1 MDLAFL
7 HAWKRERMLLSKSN
21 DMNQAPFFFGN
32 EDLLKLL
39 IKECVREV
47 LMELSGKVPYPSAP
61 VSINEKKILTRKQAA
76 AYLQVTPN
84 TLTRYVRQG
93 KLLPAIIN
101 GKYRFFESDLI
112 KFLNNKAA

>member
-1 MDLAFL
+1 MSQPA
-7 HAWKRERMLLSKSN
+7 
-21 DMNQAPFFFGN
+21 FFFGS
-32 EDLLKLL
+32 EDQLKSL

-47 LMELSGKVPYPSAP
+47 LIELYGKVPYPPAQIT
-61 VSINEKKILTRKQAA
+61 VNESKLFTRKQAA

-101 GKYRFFESDLI
+101 GKYRFFETDLL
-112 KFLNNKAA
+112 KFLEGRRA

>member
-1 MDLAFL
+1 MEDLFSLL
-7 HAWKRERMLLSKSN
+7 H
-21 DMNQAPFFFGN
+21 
-32 EDLLKLL
+32 DLLKSL
-39 IKECVREV
+39 IEDAVNKA
-47 LMELSGKVPYPSAP
+47 LPGKLPYPSA
-61 VSINEKKILTRKQAA
+61 SITVDDKKVLTRKQAA

-112 KFLNNKAA
+112 KFLKSKAKAA